1 MRIALLLA
9 ALLIAAACGDLQT
22 SGALAGPA
30 SASPSVA
37 ASRTPR
43 VTTATT
49 LDCTV
54 SWVSH
59 YVTLEQLAKDAE
71 IVVRAVAVAQD
82 EVRLRPG
89 FAREAT
95 RPARRTT
102 FRVTGVLRPA
112 GTTLT
117 EIRVL
122 EDVCPN
128 LTVAPGEEW
137 VLFAYLWKDAAAN
150 GPDEPGDHYITR
162 GGPQG
167 QFRIRDGKVAGPFY
181 LFADLV
187 HSYEGA
193 PVAELVAD
201 TQAIR

>member
-1 MRIALLLA
+1 MRIAALLA
-9 ALLIAAACGDLQT
+9 TLLIAAACGDLQN

-30 SASPSVA
+30 SPSPSAA

-43 VTTATT
+43 ATTATT

-89 FAREAT
+89 FARDAT

-102 FRVTGVLRPA
+102 FRVTAVLRPA
-112 GTTLT
+112 GTTLN

-128 LTVAPGEEW
+128 LTVAAGEEW

-201 TQAIR
+201 TLAIR

>member
-1 MRIALLLA
+1 MRIAALLA
-9 ALLIAAACGDLQT
+9 AFLIATACGDLQN
-22 SGALAGPA
+22 SGALAGPV
-30 SASPSVA
+30 SPSPSAA

-43 VTTATT
+43 ATTATT

-59 YVTLEQLAKDAE
+59 YVTLEQLTKDAE
-71 IVVRAVAVAQD
+71 VVVRAVAVAQD

-102 FRVTGVLRPA
+102 FRVTAVLRPD
-112 GTTLT
+112 GMTLT

-128 LTVAPGEEW
+128 LTVTPGEEW

-167 QFRIRDGKVAGPFY
+167 
-181 LFADLV
+181 
-187 HSYEGA
+187 
-193 PVAELVAD
+193 
-201 TQAIR
+201 

>member
-1 MRIALLLA
+1 MRITWVLA
-9 ALLIAAACGDLQT
+9 ALLVATACGDLQT

-59 YVTLEQLAKDAE
+59 YVTLEQLTKDAE
-71 IVVRAVAVAQD
+71 VVVRAVAVAQD
-82 EVRLRPG
+82 VVRLRPG

-102 FRVTGVLRPA
+102 FRVTAVLRPA

-181 LFADLV
+181 VFADLV

-193 PVAELVAD
+193 LVGELVAD
-201 TQAIR
+201 TLAIR

>member
-1 MRIALLLA
+1 MRLAAVVAVLLLTV
-9 ALLIAAACGDLQT
+9 ACGDLSGSRAL
-22 SGALAGPA
+22 SGASTSPTP
-30 SASPSVA
+30 SAA
-37 ASRTPR
+37 RTPR
-43 VTTATT
+43 ATTATT

-59 YVTLEQLAKDAE
+59 YRTLEELARDAE

-95 RPARRTT
+95 RAARRTT
-102 FRVTGVLRPA
+102 FRVTEVLRPA
-112 GTTLT
+112 GVSLG

-137 VLFAYLWKDAAAN
+137 VLFAYRWTSAATN
-150 GPDEPGDHYITR
+150 GPDEPGDHYLTR

-167 QFRIRDGKVAGPFY
+167 QFRVRDGRIAGPFY
-181 LFADLV
+181 RFAELV

-201 TQAIR
+201 TRAVR

>member
-1 MRIALLLA
+1 MTRLSSLLA

-22 SGALAGPA
+22 SGALARPA

-37 ASRTPR
+37 PSRTPR
-43 VTTATT
+43 MTTATT

-54 SWVSH
+54 SWISH
-59 YVTLEQLAKDAE
+59 YRTLEQLTKDAE

-89 FAREAT
+89 FARDAT

-102 FRVTGVLRPA
+102 FRVTAVLRSA

-137 VLFAYLWKDAAAN
+137 VLEGRSA
-150 GPDEPGDHYITR
+150 
-162 GGPQG
+162 G

-201 TQAIR
+201 TLAIR